1 MKIGII
7 GAMDVEVA
15 KLKADMDITR
25 TVEKASMEFCEGTLN
40 GKDVV
45 VVKCGIGK
53 VAAGVC
59 TQILCDLFD
68 VTHVINTG
76 IAGSLDAKIDIGD
89 IVVSEEAV
97 YHDVD
102 VTVFGY
108 PLGQQAGL
116 HVRTF
121 PADKHLIA
129 AIKEA
134 GESITHEVTKNGE
147 TVADHIHMHFGTVC
161 SGDQFIGDDAKK
173 AWIKENF
180 DGLCAEMEGTSIA
193 HTCYLNHIPYVI
205 IRAISDKADGSAEMN
220 YPEFEA
226 RAAQDCANIT
236 EQVLKVI

>member
-15 KLKADMDITR
+15 KLKADMEITR
-25 TVEKASMEFCEGTLN
+25 TVEKASMQFCEGTLN

-53 VAAGVC
+53 VAAGIC
-59 TQILCDLFD
+59 AQILADLFE
-68 VTHVINTG
+68 VTHIINTG
-76 IAGSLDAKIDIGD
+76 IAGSLDASIDIGD
-89 IVVSEEAV
+89 VVVSEDAV

-108 PLGQQAGL
+108 PVGQQAGL
-116 HVRTF
+116 DVRTF
-121 PADKHLIA
+121 PADRDLIE
-129 AIKEA
+129 AIKKASET
-134 GESITHEVTKNGE
+134 ITHEVTKNGE
-147 TVADHIHMHFGTVC
+147 TVADQIHLHFGRVC

-173 AWIKENF
+173 SWIKSTF
-180 DGLCAEMEGTSIA
+180 DGLCTEMEGTSIA
-193 HTCYLNHIPYVI
+193 HACYLNHIPYVI

-220 YPEFEA
+220 YPEFEK
-226 RAAQDCANIT
+226 RAAEDCANIT